1 MTLIGDRWRKER
13 HSWAEAIAE
22 HRLAEEG
29 EAFLR
34 GRLLILLRRRGWTG
48 PVPPWLWL
56 NEVAHG
62 DRSALK
68 LVAAYSQEVAAFKAI
83 YTDQPGDVP
92 WRRAQ
97 ARVAAELLTRSEG
110 SDETLTRL
118 QTQALIELEDVI
130 DDDATPAQLLTQA
143 LDRLQQVGPQPS

>member
-13 HSWAEAIAE
+13 QIWAEVIAE

-34 GRLLILLRRRGWTG
+34 GRLLILLRRRGWSG

-62 DRSALK
+62 DRAALK
-68 LVAAYSQEVAAFKAI
+68 LVAAYSREVAAFKAI
-83 YTDQPGDVP
+83 YTDQPDDVP

-97 ARVAAELLTRSEG
+97 ARVARELLTRSKG
-110 SDETLTRL
+110 SDELLTTL
-118 QTQALIELEDVI
+118 QTRALVALEDVI
-130 DDDATPAQLLTQA
+130 EDDASPAQLAREA
-143 LDRLQQVGPQPS
+143 LDRLRQAQA

>member
-13 HSWAEAIAE
+13 HSWSEVIAE

-34 GRLLILLRRRGWTG
+34 GRLLILLRRRDWAG
-48 PVPPWLWL
+48 PVPPWMWL

-62 DRSALK
+62 DRAALK
-68 LVAAYSQEVAAFKAI
+68 LVAAYSREIAQFKAI

-97 ARVAAELLTRSEG
+97 ARVAAELLTRSQG
-110 SDETLTRL
+110 SDETLTML
-118 QTQALIELEDVI
+118 QTRALVALEDVL
-130 DDDATPAQLLTQA
+130 DDDASPAQLVRQA
-143 LDRLQQVGPQPS
+143 LERLDQAGA

>member
-1 MTLIGDRWRKER
+1 MTLIGDRWRNER
-13 HSWAEAIAE
+13 HAWAEAIAE

-34 GRLLILLRRRGWTG
+34 GRLLTLLRRRGWTG

-68 LVAAYSQEVAAFKAI
+68 LVAAYSRELAAFKVVF
-83 YTDQPGDVP
+83 TDQPGDVP

-97 ARVAAELLTRSEG
+97 KRVAAELLTRSEG
-110 SDETLTRL
+110 SDAMLSRL
-118 QTQALIELEDVI
+118 QTHALMELEDVI
-130 DDDATPAQLLTQA
+130 EDDASPAQLVTQA
-143 LDRLQQVGPQPS
+143 LDRLQQVGP